1 MNWKSCSRRQRD
13 QTRWI
18 NPMNI
23 ENLRLFVSACEAGS
37 LLKVASR
44 EHLSTPTLTR
54 KIQQLEQD
62 IGTTLL
68 KRGRRGVQPT
78 PEGLL
83 LLEKSTH
90 LLGLVDD
97 LRDSLAGH
105 GKQRSGVITVM
116 GSYSMTA
123 GRLLSDIHNYL
134 SAEENKKVRVVL
146 KEADKQTIV
155 DHVRSGR
162 AAMGVFW
169 DATETSGLETFPYC
183 HDHAAVVVHHTHPLA
198 KQSSVSYKDIIPYQ
212 TVRTKTTQLVE
223 AMLERSGTIES
234 VAQNNRIEVPTF
246 EALLRLVS
254 HGHYAGICP
263 AEVAEVYA
271 DFFELKILLLTD
283 RWAHRRHV
291 IGCLNT
297 SALTA
302 AARGLL
308 DYLCAQ
314 NRHIPKIH

>member
-1 MNWKSCSRRQRD
+1 MD
-13 QTRWI
+13 
-18 NPMNI
+18 I
-23 ENLRLFVSACEAGS
+23 ENLRLFVSICEAGS
-37 LLKVASR
+37 LLKVAR
-44 EHLSTPTLTR
+44 HEQLSASTLTR

-62 IGTTLL
+62 IGIKLL

-78 PEGLL
+78 PEGQL

-90 LLGLVDD
+90 MLGLFDD
-97 LRDSLAGH
+97 LRGSVAGH

-134 SAEENKKVRVVL
+134 SAEENKNVRIIL

-183 HDHAAVVVHHTHPLA
+183 HDHAAVVVHHAHPLA
-198 KQSSVSYKDIIPYQ
+198 KKSNVSYKDIIPYQ

-234 VAQNNRIEVPTF
+234 VAPNNRIEVPTF
-246 EALLRLVS
+246 EALLRIVS
-254 HGHYAGICP
+254 HGDFVGICP

-271 DFFELKILLLTD
+271 EFFKLEILPLKD
-283 RWAHRRHV
+283 KWAHRRHV

-297 SALTA
+297 AALTT
-302 AARGLL
+302 AARSLL
-308 DYLCAQ
+308 DHLSAQ
-314 NRHIPKIH
+314 HKNAV